1 MEGLTILFD
10 YCKCISYYY
19 KMIIRS
25 SHINYDLAYGQ
36 IYCHDRVRDRV

>member
-1 MEGLTILFD
+1 MGGLTILFD

-25 SHINYDLAYGQ
+25 SHINYDLKL
-36 IYCHDRVRDRV
+36 IVKFIVMTE